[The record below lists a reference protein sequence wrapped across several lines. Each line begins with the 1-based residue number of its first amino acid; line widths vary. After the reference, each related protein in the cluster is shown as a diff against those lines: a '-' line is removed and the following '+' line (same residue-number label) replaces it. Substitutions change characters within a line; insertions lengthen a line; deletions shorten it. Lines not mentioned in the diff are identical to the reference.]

1 MQARIIS
8 HHGRQAWVMDTTG
21 TRHLCVYK
29 GRDLLPAANDLV
41 ELDLDASPAVITA
54 IHPRENQL
62 IRSESHRT
70 KTLAANVDQALIV
83 LSGAPIF
90 SDEIL
95 ARIICACAA
104 ERIGGVIAVN
114 KIDLP
119 TEADAA
125 RVQLACFM
133 PALKLLGWSV
143 VEVCAK
149 PGQAA
154 GLDGVAGLRTLLAGK
169 ITVILG
175 QSGMGKSSLL
185 NVLVPGINAQ
195 TREISEALQTGKH
208 TTTASTMVRLEST
221 NVNAPT
227 NAVTTVAGAHDG
239 VDTGGVTDASD
250 AQRSAADHISCG
262 WLIDTPG
269 FQLYGL
275 HHLSE
280 SEMALGFPEW
290 QAAQEAH
297 GRCKYF
303 NCHHAGEPGCTVQS
317 LVAKKELPQRRL
329 ELWRM
334 LTKT

>member
-1 MQARIIS
+1 MQARVIS
-8 HHGRQAWVMDTTG
+8 HHGRQAWVMDTQG
-21 TRHLCVYK
+21 HRHLCVFK
-29 GRDLLPAANDLV
+29 GRDLLPAANDRV
-41 ELDLDASPAVITA
+41 DIDLSASPAVITA
-54 IHPRENQL
+54 IHSRENQL
-62 IRSESHRT
+62 TRSEAHRS

-83 LSGAPIF
+83 ISGAPIF

-104 ERIGGVIAVN
+104 ERIGGIIAMN
-114 KIDLP
+114 KIDLEP
-119 TEADAA
+119 EARAA
-125 RVQLACFM
+125 RAQLDCFR
-133 PALKLLGWSV
+133 PALNLLGFSV

-149 PGQAA
+149 PGQAS
-154 GLDGVAGLRTLLAGK
+154 GLEGVKGLHALLANK

-208 TTTASTMVRLEST
+208 TTTASTMVRLDS
-221 NVNAPT
+221 VKDDAAP
-227 NAVTTVAGAHDG
+227 
-239 VDTGGVTDASD
+239 
-250 AQRSAADHISCG
+250 G

-290 QAAQEAH
+290 QAAQETH
-297 GRCKYF
+297 GRCKYA
-303 NCHHAGEPGCTVQS
+303 NCHHAGEPGCTVES
-317 LVAKKELPQRRL
+317 LVEKKELSQRRL

-334 LTKT
+334 LTKA

>member
-1 MQARIIS
+1 MQARVIS
-8 HHGRQAWVMDTTG
+8 HHGRQAWVMDTQG
-21 TRHLCVYK
+21 HRHLCVFK
-29 GRDLLPAANDLV
+29 GRDLLPAANDRV
-41 ELDLDASPAVITA
+41 DIDLSASPAVITA
-54 IHPRENQL
+54 IHSRENQL
-62 IRSESHRT
+62 ARSEAHRS

-83 LSGAPIF
+83 ISGAPIF

-104 ERIGGVIAVN
+104 ERIGGIIAMN
-114 KIDLP
+114 KIDLEP
-119 TEADAA
+119 EARAA
-125 RVQLACFM
+125 RAQLDCFR
-133 PALKLLGWSV
+133 PALNLLGFSV

-149 PGQAA
+149 PGQAS
-154 GLDGVAGLRTLLAGK
+154 GLEGVKGLHALLANK

-208 TTTASTMVRLEST
+208 TTTASTMVRLDS
-221 NVNAPT
+221 AK
-227 NAVTTVAGAHDG
+227 D
-239 VDTGGVTDASD
+239 DA
-250 AQRSAADHISCG
+250 ALG

-290 QAAQEAH
+290 QSAQETH
-297 GRCKYF
+297 GRCKYA
-303 NCHHAGEPGCTVQS
+303 NCHHAGEPGCTVES
-317 LVAKKELPQRRL
+317 LVEKKELSQRRL

-334 LTKT
+334 LTKA

>member
-1 MQARIIS
+1 MQARVIS
-8 HHGRQAWVMDTTG
+8 HHGRQAWVMDTQG
-21 TRHLCVYK
+21 YRHLCVFK
-29 GRDLLPAANDLV
+29 GRDLLPAANDRV
-41 ELDLDASPAVITA
+41 DIDLDASPAVITA

-62 IRSESHRT
+62 IRSEAHRT

-83 LSGAPIF
+83 ISGAPIF

-104 ERIGGVIAVN
+104 ERIGGIIAMN
-114 KIDLP
+114 KIDLQA
-119 TEADAA
+119 EANAA
-125 RVQLACFM
+125 RAQLDCFQ
-133 PALKLLGWSV
+133 PALKLLGFSV

-149 PGQAA
+149 PGQAS
-154 GLDGVAGLRTLLAGK
+154 GLEGINGLHALLANK

-208 TTTASTMVRLEST
+208 TTTASTMVRLDGEGG
-221 NVNAPT
+221 NAAGHAKSGLPQPAAT
-227 NAVTTVAGAHDG
+227 DSAVD
-239 VDTGGVTDASD
+239 
-250 AQRSAADHISCG
+250 SAADAAALG

-290 QAAQEAH
+290 QAAQETH
-297 GRCKYF
+297 GRCKYA

-317 LVAKKELPQRRL
+317 GVESKELSQRRL

-334 LTKT
+334 LTKA

>member
-1 MQARIIS
+1 MQARVIS
-8 HHGRQAWVMDTTG
+8 HHGRQAWVMDTQG
-21 TRHLCVYK
+21 HRHLCVFK
-29 GRDLLPAANDLV
+29 GRDLLPAANDRV
-41 ELDLDASPAVITA
+41 DIDLSASPAVITA
-54 IHPRENQL
+54 IHSRENQL
-62 IRSESHRT
+62 TRSEAHRS

-83 LSGAPIF
+83 ISGAPIF

-104 ERIGGVIAVN
+104 ERIGGIIAMN
-114 KIDLP
+114 KIDLEP
-119 TEADAA
+119 EAHAA
-125 RVQLACFM
+125 RAQLGCFR
-133 PALKLLGWSV
+133 PALNLLGFSV

-149 PGQAA
+149 PGQAS
-154 GLDGVAGLRTLLAGK
+154 GLEGVKGLHALLANK

-208 TTTASTMVRLEST
+208 TTTASTMVRL
-221 NVNAPT
+221 
-227 NAVTTVAGAHDG
+227 DG
-239 VDTGGVTDASD
+239 VPSNAASH
-250 AQRSAADHISCG
+250 AHSAAPQTAATDSAKDAAALG

-280 SEMALGFPEW
+280 SEIALGFPEW
-290 QAAQEAH
+290 QTAQETY
-297 GRCKYF
+297 GRCKYA
-303 NCHHAGEPGCTVQS
+303 NCHHTGEPGCTVES
-317 LVAKKELPQRRL
+317 LVGKKELSQRRL

-334 LTKT
+334 LTKAQ